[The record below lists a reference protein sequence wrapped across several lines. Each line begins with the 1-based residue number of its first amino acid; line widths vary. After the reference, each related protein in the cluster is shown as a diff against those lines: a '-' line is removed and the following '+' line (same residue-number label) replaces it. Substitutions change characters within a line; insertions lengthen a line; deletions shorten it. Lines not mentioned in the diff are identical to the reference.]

1 MGVKP
6 RDFIL
11 IPSLKGLG
19 SYIEDWEVESVQYTQ
34 DVSGQIMMSIKG
46 NRPFSGDENVVDSGT
61 LDKVR
66 QRISSLTT
74 PELWGQY
81 YWQPKQ

>member
-1 MGVKP
+1 MLPNFMGVKP

-19 SYIEDWEVESVQYTQ
+19 DYIEDWEVDSVQYTQ

-46 NRPFSGDENVVDSGT
+46 NRPFSGDENVVDGGT
-61 LDKVR
+61 LSKAR
-66 QRISSLTT
+66 GTISGLTT

-81 YWQPKQ
+81 

>member
-19 SYIEDWEVESVQYTQ
+19 EYIEDWEVESVQYTQ

-46 NRPFSGDENVVDSGT
+46 SRPFSGDDNVVDEGT
-61 LDKVR
+61 LASAR
-66 QRISSLTT
+66 GTISGLTT